1 METCEVLVLSRRE
14 LAPCSSSSSLASV
27 ALLPPTRERKGAKLG
42 TPSTVE
48 KKKKRKD
55 PRTETQTGP
64 VQSVETAVS
73 SCEFVDSPDKSGVPA
88 ASSLKTPSGSRMS
101 SKRGARGR
109 GRALGAGEDD
119 RLVQVFSPEPVHVV
133 VSSGRERGNEGQ
145 TQEDRG
151 QGDPHASAPQST
163 QRTPEEDDGQKQANR
178 GTSRNRRRKEERG
191 GDEAMNLTSAP
202 VDNSEEAADSATVAV
217 SSHVSGSSS
226 ASSHNKNSRRCPDS
240 PSLCAVAASE
250 TALGVHVSGRCRV
263 SADSA
268 QEGPK
273 EGKGRARKGK
283 KESQGGVRRNAGSD
297 RDEKKKEEKGDAARE
312 KLSRA
317 SLCSAS
323 LVPPKERKEEE
334 KHGRE
339 SAVSPADAGEAKPK
353 KGLEEQEKRRD
364 KHGKTKKKSNKKDGL
379 PSGSAGTSR
388 SRKGEK
394 KGEEREDREEQS
406 ESTQPGE
413 ETATG
418 EKPRAL
424 SRSLLDGE
432 PQGDKKKK
440 KPECSTPPLRPAQP
454 AKLGVEKTQT
464 SRDTKKRNDR
474 RSTEGVSSLS
484 PSFSPAFTTLS
495 PARTSRSLPSSS
507 VGREEEKE
515 EASARY
521 EPPSVWGCVPT
532 RHSEPRM
539 GVSLCTPLGSIRF
552 GGLSSALSASTSFLL
567 QSLVQRQEAARQMK
581 TIEGGGSAQGPEG
594 ESQPF
599 VEASAAPSCPSG
611 APSRMHKPQE
621 GGDEN
626 REGQKPPERDGMTQ
640 ELRPR
645 AGSSE
650 LERTEIPKEKGA
662 KTLFFSRRDG
672 TLDSFFYLL
681 GSMPNSSS
689 TAPASA
695 ASSRPPSAVV
705 SSPLQD
711 VRQDAGKDRDS
722 PAGEA
727 GEKSE
732 AAPVSPTS
740 FLLGL
745 LTRRSSGRGVPAES
759 VGERTGR
766 KGQAGL
772 ETPPPGRLPLSVLL
786 APESGG
792 GGIATQKTNVRGYEG
807 MDETQNLEPFKGVS
821 SVVTHTAQDPVS
833 VRKTNTVDTEAK
845 AVVGPSA
852 TATCGLQTLDMRT
865 LGSSRNAAP
874 LRVQPAG
881 PLLSPSVPYA
891 GAQASPSTQAST
903 GGLLAVPSTLEFPL
917 GRTKSAPSGSISAL
931 QSISLLPVVRLE
943 VASPPGGHPG
953 RGREEQRGRA
963 FESQRCEDQRESH
976 RHALAQGI
984 PSSPSSTSSRSSS
997 VFVVG
1002 SRGSV
1007 DRRGADM
1014 SRRILPASL
1023 VAEGAGNIQAQSA
1036 CKDRRRAGMR
1046 RSASVETVVETET
1059 RERAA
1064 RRKEGRVIEKVAVKA
1079 ETAKA
1084 GSREF
1089 AAPSF
1094 MAIPFPH
1101 EVPPPPFLRM

>member
-1 METCEVLVLSRRE
+1 METGEVLVLSRRE
-14 LAPCSSSSSLASV
+14 LAPCSSSSLASV
-27 ALLPPTRERKGAKLG
+27 ALLPSTRERKGAKLG

-55 PRTETQTGP
+55 TRTESQTGP
-64 VQSVETAVS
+64 VQSVESAVP
-73 SCEFVDSPDKSGVPA
+73 SCECVDSPDKSGIPA
-88 ASSLKTPSGSRMS
+88 ASSQKTPSGSRMS
-101 SKRGARGR
+101 SKRVVRGR
-109 GRALGAGEDD
+109 GRALGACEDE
-119 RLVQVFSPEPVHVV
+119 RLAQVSSPEPVPAA
-133 VSSGRERGNEGQ
+133 VSSRRERGNEGH

-163 QRTPEEDDGQKQANR
+163 QRTPEDDGQRPENR

-191 GDEAMNLTSAP
+191 GEEARNLTSAP
-202 VDNSEEAADSATVAV
+202 VDNSEEAAGSATVAA
-217 SSHVSGSSS
+217 SSHVSGSSA
-226 ASSHNKNSRRCPDS
+226 ASSQNKNSRRCPDS
-240 PSLCAVAASE
+240 SSLAAVAASG
-250 TALGVHVSGRCRV
+250 TALGVDVSGRCRV
-263 SADSA
+263 SADGA

-273 EGKGRARKGK
+273 EGKGRTRKGK
-283 KESQGGVRRNAGSD
+283 KESQGGVRRKAGSD

-317 SLCSAS
+317 SFSSSS
-323 LVPPKERKEEE
+323 LVSAKERKEEE
-334 KHGRE
+334 KHVRE

-353 KGLEEQEKRRD
+353 TGLEEQEKRRD
-364 KHGKTKKKSNKKDGL
+364 KHGKAKKKSSKKDGL
-379 PSGSAGTSR
+379 PSGSTGAGR

-394 KGEEREDREEQS
+394 KGEEREDREEQG

-413 ETATG
+413 EAVTG

-424 SRSLLDGE
+424 SRSPLDAE
-432 PQGDKKKK
+432 PQGEKKKK

-464 SRDTKKRNDR
+464 SRETKKRNDR
-474 RSTEGVSSLS
+474 RSIEGVSSLS

-507 VGREEEKE
+507 LGHEEENE

-521 EPPSVWGCVPT
+521 EPPSVSGCGPT

-539 GVSLCTPLGSIRF
+539 GVSLCTTLGSIRF

-581 TIEGGGSAQGPEG
+581 MIEGDSSAQGSDG
-594 ESQPF
+594 ETQPF
-599 VEASAAPSCPSG
+599 VEVSAAPSCPSG

-621 GGDEN
+621 DRDEK
-626 REGQKPPERDGMTQ
+626 REGQKPTEGDGTTQ
-640 ELRPR
+640 GLRR
-645 AGSSE
+645 RVGSSE

-681 GSMPNSSS
+681 GSMPSSSS

-705 SSPLQD
+705 SSTLQD
-711 VRQDAGKDRDS
+711 VHHDAGKDRDS

-727 GEKSE
+727 GEQPE

-759 VGERTGR
+759 VGEGTGRTG
-766 KGQAGL
+766 QAAM
-772 ETPPPGRLPLSVLL
+772 ETAPPGRPPLSQLL
-786 APESGG
+786 APESKG
-792 GGIATQKTNVRGYEG
+792 GGIETQRTSVRGNEG
-807 MDETQNLEPFKGVS
+807 IDETQSLEPFKS
-821 SVVTHTAQDPVS
+821 LSPVVTHATHDPVS
-833 VRKTNTVDTEAK
+833 ARKTNSVDTEAK
-845 AVVGPSA
+845 AVAEPSA
-852 TATCGLQTLDMRT
+852 SATCGSQSLDVRT
-865 LGSSRNAAP
+865 SRSSRNAAP
-874 LRVQPAG
+874 LLAQPAG
-881 PLLSPSVPYA
+881 PVASPSVPYA
-891 GAQASPSTQAST
+891 GAQVSPGTQAST
-903 GGLLAVPSTLEFPL
+903 GGLLAVPSTLESPL
-917 GRTKSAPSGSISAL
+917 GRTKSAPSGSICAL
-931 QSISLLPVVRLE
+931 QSISLLPFVRLE
-943 VASPPGGHPG
+943 VASPPGGRPG
-953 RGREEQRGRA
+953 RGREEQRGSA
-963 FESQRCEDQRESH
+963 FESQRCEDQREYH

-1023 VAEGAGNIQAQSA
+1023 GAKGAGTVPGQSA

-1046 RSASVETVVETET
+1046 RSASVETVAETET

-1064 RRKEGRVIEKVAVKA
+1064 RRKEGRVVEKVAVKA